1 MTPHASAKPA
11 SQQRPRPH
19 VTPGQLSSTS
29 TRGTIAR
36 SARGRASASTS
47 AKGARGV
54 ECARVKR
61 MQRMHAAKNLLQRS
75 ACDGEPAQNLQK

>member
-1 MTPHASAKPA
+1 MTPHASATPA

-47 AKGARGV
+47 AV